1 MLVLGSLNMN
11 KPKNQ
16 SMADILNNVVTIK
29 VFIISVLNIIVSSF
43 GIEHVVQEEARY
55 AKAAQLRMS
64 ETVTLEPSYSH
75 YGGGGG
81 GKVSFDENRL

>member
-16 SMADILNNVVTIK
+16 AFADILNNVVTIK
-29 VFIISVLNIIVSSF
+29 IFLISTINVVISSF

-55 AKAAQLRMS
+55 AKIAQLKQTDPILANMTS
-64 ETVTLEPSYSH
+64 
-75 YGGGGG
+75 
-81 GKVSFDENRL
+81 GKVSFDDTRI